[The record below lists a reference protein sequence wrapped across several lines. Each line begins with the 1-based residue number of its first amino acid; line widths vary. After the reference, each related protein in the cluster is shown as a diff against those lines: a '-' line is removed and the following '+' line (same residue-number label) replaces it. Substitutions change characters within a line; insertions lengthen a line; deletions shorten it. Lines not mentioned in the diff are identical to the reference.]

1 MSCKNRAQ
9 GLRQGLT
16 QWPQIRGK
24 DNLKKLASKFISV
37 LSFGTK
43 NWNVPESSLLLYGV
57 LVNALLADETDVRHV
72 PEVLVE
78 VEGVA
83 DHELVGDL
91 EGHVVR
97 CVAVALGV
105 TIKI

>member
-1 MSCKNRAQ
+1 M
-9 GLRQGLT
+9 
-16 QWPQIRGK
+16 
-24 DNLKKLASKFISV
+24 
-37 LSFGTK
+37 
-43 NWNVPESSLLLYGV
+43 
-57 LVNALLADETDVRHV
+57 RHV

-105 TIKI
+105 TQVKYE